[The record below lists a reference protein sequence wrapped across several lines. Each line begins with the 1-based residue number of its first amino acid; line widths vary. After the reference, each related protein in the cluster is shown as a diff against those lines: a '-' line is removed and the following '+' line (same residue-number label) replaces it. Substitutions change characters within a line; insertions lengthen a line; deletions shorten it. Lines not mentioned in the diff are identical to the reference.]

1 MVPKDMLK
9 NWAIQTFASAT
20 DYWTFRKM
28 FTLQL
33 ALAAFAEFVLHLSR
47 LNPDMM
53 YIHQDSGLI
62 NISYFKFDVD
72 DVSGKLD
79 STRPVPFR
87 MTPNITEFVTPV
99 GVSGPLTAS
108 MISAARCFVQ
118 PSFKL
123 PSILRAVLRDEMIAW
138 NKKNGATAA
147 SGATG
152 NATAASPA
160 TSNNADG
167 NNANDQENRDR
178 ELIISL
184 VTKAVTVITQR
195 LTSLSAFDGVDSK
208 VGTLVTTAKSQ
219 DNLCRMDPAWH
230 PWL

>member
-9 NWAIQTFASAT
+9 NWANQTFASAT

-79 STRPVPFR
+79 SNRPVPFR

-118 PSFKL
+118 PSFKI

-138 NKKNGATAA
+138 NKKNGAGASA
-147 SGATG
+147 SGTGTG
-152 NATAASPA
+152 N
-160 TSNNADG
+160 
-167 NNANDQENRDR
+167 R
-178 ELIISL
+178 
-184 VTKAVTVITQR
+184 
-195 LTSLSAFDGVDSK
+195 
-208 VGTLVTTAKSQ
+208 
-219 DNLCRMDPAWH
+219 
-230 PWL
+230 